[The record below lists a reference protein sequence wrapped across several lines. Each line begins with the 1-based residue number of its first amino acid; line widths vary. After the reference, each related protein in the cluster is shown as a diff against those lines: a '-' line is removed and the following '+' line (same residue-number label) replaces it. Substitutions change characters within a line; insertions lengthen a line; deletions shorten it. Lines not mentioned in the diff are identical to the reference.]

1 MIEKKRLKAFNSMSS
16 TRVPK
21 VEDFLKK
28 EISQI
33 ISFQV
38 RDPRYKFLNIVDVK
52 CSSDL
57 GVATVFYT
65 IINGD
70 VSDSP
75 DYKSLE
81 KFASMIRSKLSRFMQ
96 IRRVPKLI
104 FKYDKSLERYN
115 NIDALLNSLSDGNTI
130 PFSNSPGYPLLA
142 ITTVMATTT
151 AAATGA
157 AYSMTCKCEHNYA

>member
-1 MIEKKRLKAFNSMSS
+1 MSL

-33 ISFQV
+33 ISSQV

-52 CSSDL
+52 CSTDL

-65 IINGD
+65 IIDGNI
-70 VSDSP
+70 SDSP
-75 DYKSLE
+75 DFKSLE
-81 KFASMIRSKLSRFMQ
+81 KFASMVRSKLSKFMK

-115 NIDALLNSLSDGNTI
+115 NIDTLLNSLSD
-130 PFSNSPGYPLLA
+130 
-142 ITTVMATTT
+142 
-151 AAATGA
+151 
-157 AYSMTCKCEHNYA
+157 

>member
-1 MIEKKRLKAFNSMSS
+1 MPS

-21 VEDFLKK
+21 IEDFLKK

-33 ISFQV
+33 ISSQV
-38 RDPRYKFLNIVDVK
+38 QDPRYKFFNIVDVK

-70 VSDSP
+70 IFDSP
-75 DYKSLE
+75 DQISLE
-81 KFASMIRSKLSRFMQ
+81 KFSSMIRSKLSKFMQ

-115 NIDALLNSLSDGNTI
+115 TIDSLLNSLSD
-130 PFSNSPGYPLLA
+130 
-142 ITTVMATTT
+142 
-151 AAATGA
+151 
-157 AYSMTCKCEHNYA
+157 

>member
-1 MIEKKRLKAFNSMSS
+1 MSS

-33 ISFQV
+33 ISLQV

-57 GVATVFYT
+57 SIATVFYT
-65 IINGD
+65 IIDGD
-70 VSDSP
+70 ISDSP
-75 DYKSLE
+75 DNKSLE
-81 KFASMIRSKLSRFMQ
+81 KFASMIRSNLSKFMQ

-115 NIDALLNSLSDGNTI
+115 DITTLLNSLSD
-130 PFSNSPGYPLLA
+130 
-142 ITTVMATTT
+142 
-151 AAATGA
+151 
-157 AYSMTCKCEHNYA
+157 

>member
-1 MIEKKRLKAFNSMSS
+1 MSS

-33 ISFQV
+33 ISLQV

-57 GVATVFYT
+57 SIATVFYT
-65 IINGD
+65 IIDGD
-70 VSDSP
+70 ISDSP
-75 DYKSLE
+75 DNKSLE
-81 KFASMIRSKLSRFMQ
+81 KFASMIRSNLSKFMQ

-115 NIDALLNSLSDGNTI
+115 NIDSLLNSLSD
-130 PFSNSPGYPLLA
+130 
-142 ITTVMATTT
+142 
-151 AAATGA
+151 
-157 AYSMTCKCEHNYA
+157 